1 MKLEKLDIPNKKS
14 DFFLA
19 NEIILKTCD
28 EGSESMTDVLTLFL
42 THFRFQLSRHNY
54 NYPANN
60 KNNIA
65 DGVSSN

>member
-1 MKLEKLDIPNKKS
+1 MKLEKLDIPNKKN

-42 THFRFQLSRHNY
+42 THFRFQLS
-54 NYPANN
+54 
-60 KNNIA
+60 
-65 DGVSSN
+65 